1 MPRRF
6 DFLIPRSYILIVP
19 VVPEL
24 FLDATL
30 VIVGHGSTVNTE
42 SAAPVR
48 QHVDELR
55 RRKIFAQ
62 VLPAFWKEPPFVD
75 VVVNGISTPR
85 IFIVPLLISEGYFSE
100 EAIPE
105 KLGLRQQGE
114 TGFDRVQ
121 KRGAQTLYYCHPIG
135 THESMTDALLG
146 RAKEIVEQFPFP
158 RAPKPRDTSLF
169 IAGHGTTV
177 NDNSRKAIERQVELI
192 AAMNIYNDVHAIF
205 IEEEPR
211 IADCYTL
218 AAKKNIVVVPFFI
231 SDGMHTVEDIPEM
244 LGEPKRIVQERLKS
258 GQPTWRN
265 PSEKKGKL
273 VWYTRSVGT
282 EPHIADVI
290 LQRVGEASKQ

>member
-1 MPRRF
+1 MT
-6 DFLIPRSYILIVP
+6 

-24 FLDATL
+24 FLDASL
-30 VIVGHGSTVNTE
+30 VIVGHGSTVNIE

-48 QHVDELR
+48 QHVEKLR

-62 VLPAFWKEPPFVD
+62 VLPAFWKEQPLVD
-75 VVVNGISTPR
+75 VVVSGISNSR
-85 IFIVPLLISEGYFSE
+85 IFVVPLLISEGYFSE

-105 KLGLRQQGE
+105 KLGLRQKGE
-114 TGFDRVQ
+114 PDFNRIQ

-135 THESMTDALLG
+135 THESMTNALLG
-146 RAKEIVEQFPFP
+146 RAREIVEQFPFP
-158 RAPKPRDTSLF
+158 RAPKPKDTSLF
-169 IAGHGTTV
+169 IAGHGTTA
-177 NDNSRKAIERQVELI
+177 NDNSRKAIEHQVELI
-192 AAMNIYNDVHAIF
+192 AAMNIYNDVHPIF

-211 IADCYTL
+211 IVDCYTL
-218 AAKKNIVVVPFFI
+218 AVKKNIIVVPFFI

-282 EPHIADVI
+282 EPHITDVI
-290 LQRVGEASKQ
+290 LERVVEASKQ